1 MPVTKSKRK
10 QVNGL
15 IRGVKVLAFGLVL
28 APFPEVTWASFWDGS
43 FFKEVDTWYADTF
56 PLREGLISGNDWLK
70 NHYGLRGDQIV
81 TMG

>member
-28 APFPEVTWASFWDGS
+28 AAMGFI
-43 FFKEVDTWYADTF
+43 
-56 PLREGLISGNDWLK
+56 GLL
-70 NHYGLRGDQIV
+70 
-81 TMG
+81 